1 MQCSGEWEWKERRGN
16 VTPSGV
22 EKERKRRRERERERE
37 KCSLKFS
44 QSLRPRERPSD
55 RARPTFGRKNDGKE
69 KERAMAEGG
78 GREGAVTFTDRLK
91 EERLTATTR

>member
-1 MQCSGEWEWKERRGN
+1 MLFEIQSI
-16 VTPSGV
+16 S
-22 EKERKRRRERERERE
+22 
-37 KCSLKFS
+37 S
-44 QSLRPRERPSD
+44 SLRPTD

-78 GREGAVTFTDRLK
+78 GREAAVTFTDRLK